1 LRRPRPKPPK
11 VFWFFFSKKNRF
23 LMFNG
28 FERKVAARYLRARR
42 GERFVSVIAIFSL
55 VGIALGVAT
64 LIIVMSV
71 MNGFRQELIAQILGL
86 NGDVSVYG
94 ASGPLT
100 NYDGIAAKIKTI
112 HGVTAAFPIVQGEV
126 LMSGP
131 QGGAT
136 GGIAR
141 GITPQGLASLPT
153 VSNHVVAGNLA
164 DLTGDGVIAIGGGL
178 ASQFGLTIG
187 SNIQLILPQ
196 GKATVIGTIPSIVS
210 FRVVAIFQTGMAQ
223 YDSSFVFLPLAAA
236 QNLFQQTGAAT
247 QIQVYVTD
255 PDHDDAIKQNIH
267 DILASTPVN
276 IQDWRQNNDS
286 FLAAVQVEGNV
297 MFLILTLI
305 IIVAAFNVI
314 SSLIMMVKDKARDIA
329 ILRTMGATS
338 GAILRIFLMCG
349 ASVGIL
355 GTLIGFVLGTVFCA
369 YIEQI
374 REFVQKFS
382 NTPIF
387 DPTVYYLEQLPAKL
401 DWHQVTEVILMSF
414 ALSLLATIY
423 PSWRAAK
430 IDPIEALRR
439 E

>member
-1 LRRPRPKPPK
+1 
-11 VFWFFFSKKNRF
+11 
-23 LMFNG
+23 MFNA

-71 MNGFRQELIAQILGL
+71 MNGFRQELLSQILGL
-86 NGDVSVYG
+86 NGDIGVYAAG
-94 ASGPLT
+94 APLT
-100 NYDGIAAKIKTI
+100 GYNDIADQIKKIP
-112 HGVTAAFPIVQGEV
+112 GVTAAFPIVQNEV
-126 LMSGP
+126 LLSGP
-131 QGGAT
+131 QGGAL

-141 GITPQGLASLPT
+141 GITPEGLAALPT
-153 VSNHVVAGNLA
+153 VSNHLVAGNLA
-164 DLTGDGVIAIGGGL
+164 DLTGDGVIAIGAGL
-178 ASQFGLTIG
+178 ASQLGLSIG
-187 SNIQLILPQ
+187 SSIQLILPQ
-196 GKATVIGTIPSIVS
+196 GKATIIGTIPSIES
-210 FRVVAIFQTGMAQ
+210 FRVVAIFQTGMQQ
-223 YDSSFVFLPLAAA
+223 YDSSFVFIPLGSA
-236 QNLFQQTGAAT
+236 QTLFQLPNAAS
-247 QIQVYVTD
+247 QIQVFVTD
-255 PDHDDAIKQNIH
+255 PDHDDAVKQSIH
-267 DILASTPVN
+267 DALGTTQVN
-276 IQDWRQNNDS
+276 IQDWRENNDS
-286 FLAAVQVEGNV
+286 FLAAVTVEGNV

-305 IIVAAFNVI
+305 ILVAAFNVI

-329 ILRTMGATS
+329 ILRTMGASS

-355 GTLIGFVLGTVFCA
+355 GTLIGFGLGVLFCA
-369 YIEQI
+369 YIENI
-374 REFVQKFS
+374 RQFVQKLTG
-382 NTPIF
+382 TPLF

-401 DWHQVTEVILMSF
+401 DWNQVTEVLLMSF

>member
-1 LRRPRPKPPK
+1 
-11 VFWFFFSKKNRF
+11 
-23 LMFNG
+23 MFG
-28 FERKVAARYLRARR
+28 SFERKVAARYLRARR

-55 VGIALGVAT
+55 VGISLGVAT

-86 NGDVSVYG
+86 NGDISVYG
-94 ASGPLT
+94 ANGALT
-100 NYDGIAAKIKTI
+100 NYDDIAAKIRTI
-112 HGVTAAFPIVQGEV
+112 NGVTAAFPIVQGEV

-141 GITPQGLASLPT
+141 GITPQGLANLPT
-153 VSNHVVAGNLA
+153 VSNHVSAGNLA

-178 ASQFGLTIG
+178 ASQFGLSIG

-196 GKATVIGTIPSIVS
+196 GKATVFGTIPSIES

-236 QNLFQQTGAAT
+236 QNLFQQNNAAT

-255 PDHDDAIKQNIH
+255 PDNDATIKQNIH
-267 DILASTPVN
+267 DMLAGTP
-276 IQDWRQNNDS
+276 ITTQDWRQNNDS

-305 IIVAAFNVI
+305 IVVAAFNVI

-329 ILRTMGATS
+329 ILRTMGASS

-349 ASVGIL
+349 ASVGIF

-374 REFVQKFS
+374 REFVQHV
-382 NTPIF
+382 TGTVVF

>member
-1 LRRPRPKPPK
+1 
-11 VFWFFFSKKNRF
+11 
-23 LMFNG
+23 MFG
-28 FERKVAARYLRARR
+28 PFERKVAARYLRARR

-71 MNGFRQELIAQILGL
+71 MNGFRQELLSQILGL
-86 NGDVSVYG
+86 NGDIGVYAAG
-94 ASGPLT
+94 APLT
-100 NYDGIAAKIKTI
+100 NYDSIANQITKIP
-112 HGVTAAFPIVQGEV
+112 GVTAAFPIVQGEV

-131 QGGAT
+131 QGGAL

-141 GITPQGLASLPT
+141 GITPQGLADLPT
-153 VSNHVVAGNLA
+153 VSNHVAAGSLNN
-164 DLTGDGVIAIGGGL
+164 LTGDGTIAIGGGL
-178 ASQFGLTIG
+178 ASQFNLTIG
-187 SNIQLILPQ
+187 SAIQLILPQ
-196 GKATVIGTIPSIVS
+196 GKATIIGTIPSIVS
-210 FRVVAIFQTGMAQ
+210 FKVVAIFQTGMAQ
-223 YDSSFVFLPLAAA
+223 YDSSFVFIPLAAA
-236 QNLFQQTGAAT
+236 QNLFQQPNAAT

-255 PDHDDAIKQNIH
+255 PDHDDAIKQAIQNTLANIP
-267 DILASTPVN
+267 IT

-286 FLAAVQVEGNV
+286 FLAAVTVEGNV

-305 IIVAAFNVI
+305 ILVAAFNVI

-355 GTLIGFVLGTVFCA
+355 GTLIGFVLGTIFCA
-369 YIEQI
+369 YIENI
-374 REFVQKFS
+374 RQFVQKLTG
-382 NTPIF
+382 TPLF
-387 DPTVYYLEQLPAKL
+387 DPTVYYLEQLPAQL

-423 PSWRAAK
+423 PSWRAAS
-430 IDPIEALRR
+430 IDPIEALRS

>member
-1 LRRPRPKPPK
+1 
-11 VFWFFFSKKNRF
+11 
-23 LMFNG
+23 MFNA

-71 MNGFRQELIAQILGL
+71 MNGFRQELLDQILGL
-86 NGDVSVYG
+86 NGDIGVYAAGQPLNNYMDVS
-94 ASGPLT
+94 AR
-100 NYDGIAAKIKTI
+100 IKNI
-112 HGVTAAFPIVQGEV
+112 DGVTAAFPIVQGEV

-131 QGGAT
+131 QGGAV

-141 GITPQGLASLPT
+141 GITPEGLAALPT
-153 VSNHVVAGNLA
+153 VSNHVVAGSLS
-164 DLTGDGVIAIGGGL
+164 DLKGDGVIAIGGGL
-178 ASQFGLTIG
+178 ASQFGLQIG
-187 SNIQLILPQ
+187 STIQLILPQ
-196 GKATVIGTIPSIVS
+196 GKATIIGTIPSIES
-210 FRVVAIFQTGMAQ
+210 FKVVVIFQTGMAQ
-223 YDSSFVFLPLAAA
+223 YDSSFVFIPLAAA
-236 QNLFQQTGAAT
+236 QTLFQQPNAAT

-255 PDHDDAIKQNIH
+255 PDHDDAVKQNIR
-267 DILASTPVN
+267 DALRATPVN

-286 FLAAVQVEGNV
+286 FLAAVTVEGNV

-305 IIVAAFNVI
+305 ILVAAFNVI

-329 ILRTMGATS
+329 ILRTMGAS
-338 GAILRIFLMCG
+338 AGAILRIFLMCG

-355 GTLIGFVLGTVFCA
+355 GTLIGFVLGTLFCA
-369 YIEQI
+369 YIENI
-374 REFVQKFS
+374 REFVQRLTG
-382 NTPIF
+382 TPLF

-401 DWHQVTEVILMSF
+401 DWHQVTEVIIMSC

-423 PSWRAAK
+423 PSWRAAR

>member
-1 LRRPRPKPPK
+1 
-11 VFWFFFSKKNRF
+11 
-23 LMFNG
+23 MFNA
-28 FERKVAARYLRARR
+28 FERKIAARYLRARR

-71 MNGFRQELIAQILGL
+71 MNGFRQELLAQILGL
-86 NGDVSVYG
+86 NGDIGVY
-94 ASGPLT
+94 ATNTPLT
-100 NYDGIAAKIKTI
+100 NYADIAAKIKTI
-112 HGVTAAFPIVQGEV
+112 SGVTAAFPIVQGEV
-126 LMSGP
+126 LLSGP
-131 QGGAT
+131 QGGAS

-141 GITPQGLASLPT
+141 GITPEGLDSLPT
-153 VSNHVVAGNLA
+153 VKSHIVAGNLA
-164 DLTGDGVIAIGGGL
+164 NLTGDRVIAIGGSL
-178 ASQFGLTIG
+178 ANQFNVGVGQSIT
-187 SNIQLILPQ
+187 LILPQ
-196 GKATVIGTIPSIVS
+196 GKATAFGTIPSIEA

-223 YDSSFVFLPLAAA
+223 YDSSFVFMPLAAA
-236 QNLFQQTGAAT
+236 QTLFQQPNAAT
-247 QIQVYVTD
+247 QIQVFVQD
-255 PDHDDAIKQNIH
+255 PDNDGAIKQAIA
-267 DILASTPVN
+267 DAFPTTN

-286 FLAAVQVEGNV
+286 FLAAVTVEGNV

-305 IIVAAFNVI
+305 ILVAAFNVI

-374 REFVQKFS
+374 KDFVS
-382 NTPIF
+382 RITGTPLF
-387 DPTVYYLEQLPAKL
+387 DPTVYYLESLPAKL
-401 DWHQVTEVILMSF
+401 DWHQVTLVIAMSF

-423 PSWRAAK
+423 PSWRAAR

>member
-1 LRRPRPKPPK
+1 
-11 VFWFFFSKKNRF
+11 
-23 LMFNG
+23 MFNA
-28 FERKVAARYLRARR
+28 FERKIAARYLRARR

-71 MNGFRQELIAQILGL
+71 MNGFRQELLGQILGL
-86 NGDVSVYG
+86 NGDIGVY
-94 ASGPLT
+94 ATSAPMT
-100 NYDGIAAKIKTI
+100 NYQDITAKIRTI
-112 HGVTAAFPIVQGEV
+112 QGVAAAFPIVQGEV

-131 QGGAT
+131 QGGAV

-141 GITPQGLASLPT
+141 GITPQGLGDLPT
-153 VSNHVVAGNLA
+153 VAHHVVAGSLA
-164 DLTGDGVIAIGGGL
+164 NLTGDGVIAIGGGL
-178 ASQFGLTIG
+178 ATQFNLGIG
-187 SNIQLILPQ
+187 SQITLILPQ
-196 GKATVIGTIPSIVS
+196 GKATIIGTIPSIQT
-210 FRVVAIFQTGMAQ
+210 FRVVAIFQTGMQQ

-236 QNLFQQTGAAT
+236 QTLFQQNNAAT
-247 QIQVYVTD
+247 QIQVFVRD
-255 PDHDDAIKQNIH
+255 PDHDDGIKQ
-267 DILASTPVN
+267 DILNALPGTPVS

-286 FLAAVQVEGNV
+286 FLAAVTVEGNV

-305 IIVAAFNVI
+305 IVVAAFNVI

-355 GTLIGFVLGTVFCA
+355 GTLIGFGLGVVFCA

-374 REFVQKFS
+374 KDFVS
-382 NTPIF
+382 RITGTPLF
-387 DPTVYYLEQLPAKL
+387 DPTIYYLESLPAKL
-401 DWHQVTEVILMSF
+401 DWHQVIEVLLLAF
-414 ALSLLATIY
+414 ALSIFATIY
-423 PSWRAAK
+423 PSWRAAR

>member
-1 LRRPRPKPPK
+1 
-11 VFWFFFSKKNRF
+11 
-23 LMFNG
+23 MFG
-28 FERKVAARYLRARR
+28 PFERKVAARYLRARR

-71 MNGFRQELIAQILGL
+71 MNGFRQELLSQILGL
-86 NGDVSVYG
+86 NGDIGVYAAG
-94 ASGPLT
+94 QPLT
-100 NYDGIAAKIKTI
+100 NYDDISGRILKIP
-112 HGVTAAFPIVQGEV
+112 GVTAAFPIVQGEV

-131 QGGAT
+131 QGGAL

-141 GITPQGLASLPT
+141 GITPQGLAALPT
-153 VSNHVVAGNLA
+153 VSNHVISGNLN

-178 ASQFGLTIG
+178 ASQFGLTVG
-187 SNIQLILPQ
+187 STIQLILPQ
-196 GKATVIGTIPSIVS
+196 GKATIIGTIPSIQS
-210 FRVVAIFQTGMAQ
+210 FKVVAVFETGMQQ
-223 YDSSFVFLPLAAA
+223 YDSSFVFIPLQAA
-236 QNLFQQTGAAT
+236 QTLFQQPNAAT

-255 PDHDDAIKQNIH
+255 PDHDDAIKQAIQTT
-267 DILASTPVN
+267 LASTPMR
-276 IQDWRQNNDS
+276 ILDWRQNNDS
-286 FLAAVQVEGNV
+286 FLAAVTVEGNV

-305 IIVAAFNVI
+305 ILVAAFNVI

-329 ILRTMGATS
+329 ILRTMGASS

-349 ASVGIL
+349 ASVGFL
-355 GTLIGFVLGTVFCA
+355 GTFIGFGLGTIFCA
-369 YIEQI
+369 YIENI
-374 REFVQKFS
+374 RQFVQKITG
-382 NTPIF
+382 TPLF

-401 DWHQVTEVILMSF
+401 DWHQVTEVLLMSL

-423 PSWRAAK
+423 PSWRAAR